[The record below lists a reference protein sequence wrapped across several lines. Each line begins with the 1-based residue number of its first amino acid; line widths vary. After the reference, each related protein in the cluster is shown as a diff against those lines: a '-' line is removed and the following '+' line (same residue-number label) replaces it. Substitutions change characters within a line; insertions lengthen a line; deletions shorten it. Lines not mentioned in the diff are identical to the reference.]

1 MMCELASEK
10 PQIFPVGGEV
20 NRGCGGRRALDKP
33 APGAPAPARATG
45 LMLPLSSSATPYLPL
60 QGRLSWGAS
69 RPPRYPVGQ
78 SHRKGAAGGPVQL
91 LALRPV
97 ASLGLQPQALA
108 QVPQN
113 SGQTQRDSGAGAR
126 GEGAAPRQEHL
137 ENELTPKSGV
147 HLDKVAGL
155 EGC

>member
-1 MMCELASEK
+1 MWGQEGSGQAST
-10 PQIFPVGGEV
+10 
-20 NRGCGGRRALDKP
+20 RGTCSS
-33 APGAPAPARATG
+33 PGYWPNVAT
-45 LMLPLSSSATPYLPL
+45 LQLSNPYLPL

-108 QVPQN
+108 QAPQN

-126 GEGAAPRQEHL
+126 GEGVAPRQEHL